1 MRALSRPSL
10 TFSPPE
16 PSFESSGQFDV
27 WRTGR
32 GVRASDDASAIV
44 MRDKRPGSILVAHGD
59 RSVRASL
66 RAAIEQ
72 VGLSVIES
80 ERGHV
85 ALETFERFR
94 PDLLVLDMGL
104 AKSHGARFG
113 PLVRHPHGGEPVPVV
128 VLTDSGE
135 PEGLPS
141 PEELPITD
149 VSPTPSKGAALA
161 LRIRNLVQARRSSEA
176 LRRCEARLASAQR
189 MAKMGTFEYAPR
201 TGHFDASDELHQLLG
216 VPPRTLGSLSDLL
229 LRVHPDD
236 REQFRQAVM
245 EAEILGQARAFHH
258 RIVNDEGAVTHLRGQ
273 VEPGPDGQGGP
284 FLLATLH
291 NDTDRV
297 LARERIQL
305 LSHFDTLTGL
315 PNRTFLKRQLTVALK
330 RARRIRG
337 TVAVLFL
344 DLDHFKHVNDVF
356 GHSAGDGLLCALAER
371 LTSCLRMT
379 DTMVRYEGQKGPK
392 GRERIEPVASPSAP
406 LEAIDLVAD
415 PDPDPDRSVSR
426 FGGDEFVIL
435 LTDLARWDQV
445 VTVVRRVYEC
455 LQKPFLVADQEIF
468 ATVSIGISLFPED
481 GADPERL
488 LKNADLAMNHAQE
501 KGRNTWQFY
510 NVSMNDSSNQR
521 LNLETNLRKAI
532 AREEFVPYYQT
543 QVDAS
548 TGRIVGAEVLIRWLR
563 GNELVP
569 PMEFIP
575 FAEDTG
581 LIVPIGEWI
590 LRAACAQ
597 ALKWRHAGYGN
608 LRISVNLSPRQFQKE
623 SIAALLAVIE
633 SSGLEHA
640 SLELEITEGILCEDA
655 EETVKIIESLK
666 AAGARVC
673 IDDFGTGYSSLSYLK
688 LFPID
693 TLKIDRSFVNDI
705 KPGSEALLT
714 LAIVNLA
721 HSMQIDLVAEGVE
734 TSAQRDFLL
743 RKGCPVMQGF
753 FFSRPVPAEDFTR
766 LLERQSEAAALVASG
781 SHAMSASHTASTH
794 GASGSG
800 RRRTR
805 HR

>member
-1 MRALSRPSL
+1 MKRERKGDE
-10 TFSPPE
+10 PPPNE
-16 PSFESSGQFDV
+16 RNQSVIRDD
-27 WRTGR
+27 RTGT
-32 GVRASDDASAIV
+32 V
-44 MRDKRPGSILVAHGD
+44 LVAHGD
-59 RSVRASL
+59 RSVRAAL
-66 RAAIEQ
+66 RAAIEKAGMA
-72 VGLSVIES
+72 VLEA
-80 ERGHV
+80 ERGHL
-85 ALETFERFR
+85 AADTFERFR
-94 PDLLVLDMGL
+94 PDLLVLDAAI

-113 PLVRHPHGGEPVPVV
+113 ALVRQGQPHTEPVPVV
-128 VLTDSGE
+128 VLTESGE
-135 PEGLPS
+135 AEDLP
-141 PEELPITD
+141 PPGVLEVTD
-149 VSPTPSKGAALA
+149 VSPTPSTGTALA
-161 LRIRNLVQARRSSEA
+161 RRIENFIRASRDAVA

-189 MAKMGTFEYAPR
+189 MAKMGTFEYEPR
-201 TGHFDASDELHQLLG
+201 TGYFDGSDELHQLLG
-216 VPPRTLGSLSDLL
+216 LPARSLESLEGLL
-229 LRVHPDD
+229 ARVHPDD
-236 REQFRQAVM
+236 REQIRQAVM

-258 RIVNDEGAVTHLRGQ
+258 RVVNDEGAVTHLRGH
-273 VEPGPDGQGGP
+273 VEPGPEGQAGP
-284 FLLATLH
+284 FLLAALH

-315 PNRTFLKRQLTVALK
+315 PNRTFLKRQLTIALK
-330 RARRIRG
+330 RARRIKG
-337 TVAVLFL
+337 SVAVLFL

-379 DTMVRYEGQKGPK
+379 DTMARFDVRVPG
-392 GRERIEPVASPSAP
+392 GRGRVVPVAPPSAP
-406 LEAIDLVAD
+406 LEDIDLAGEH
-415 PDPDPDRSVSR
+415 DPDPDRSVSR

-435 LTDLARWDQV
+435 LTDLVRWDHV
-445 VTVVRRVYEC
+445 VTVVRRVYES
-455 LQKPFLVADQEIF
+455 LQKPFLVADQEVF
-468 ATVSIGISLFPED
+468 ATVSVGISLFPED
-481 GADPERL
+481 GADSERL
-488 LKNADLAMNHAQE
+488 LKNADLAMNHAKE

-521 LNLETNLRKAI
+521 LSLETNLRKAI
-532 AREEFVPYYQT
+532 AREEFRPYYQT

-581 LIVPIGEWI
+581 LIIPIGEWI
-590 LRAACAQ
+590 LHAASAQ
-597 ALKWRHAGYGN
+597 ALEWRQAGYGN
-608 LRISVNLSPRQFQKE
+608 LRVSVNLSPRQFQKE
-623 SIAALLAVIE
+623 AIAALIGVIE
-633 SSGLEHA
+633 SSGLPRE

-655 EETVKIIESLK
+655 DETVKIIESLK

-688 LFPID
+688 QFPID

-721 HSMQIDLVAEGVE
+721 HSMKIDLVAEGVE

-743 RKGCPVMQGF
+743 RKGCPVMQGY
-753 FFSRPVPAEDFTR
+753 FFSRPMPAEDVTR
-766 LLERQSEAAALVASG
+766 MLERQATAAHSLVGTGAAGAGHAPLGSG
-781 SHAMSASHTASTH
+781 SS
-794 GASGSG
+794 SG
-800 RRRTR
+800 RRRVR

>member
-1 MRALSRPSL
+1 MTR
-10 TFSPPE
+10 
-16 PSFESSGQFDV
+16 DD
-27 WRTGR
+27 RTGS
-32 GVRASDDASAIV
+32 V
-44 MRDKRPGSILVAHGD
+44 LVACGD
-59 RSVRASL
+59 RSVRAVL
-66 RAAIEQ
+66 RGALDKAGMTVHEA
-72 VGLSVIES
+72 

-85 ALETFERFR
+85 ALDAFERFR
-94 PDLLVLDMGL
+94 PDLLVLDARL
-104 AKSHGARFG
+104 ARSHGAKLG
-113 PLVRHPHGGEPVPVV
+113 ILIRHTPTGDGVPVV
-128 VLTDSGE
+128 VMTESGE
-135 PEGLPS
+135 PDDLPP
-141 PEELPITD
+141 PEAIEITD
-149 VSPTPSKGAALA
+149 VSPTPSTGTALA
-161 LRIRNLVQARRSSEA
+161 LRIKHLIRSHRAAAA

-201 TGHFDASDELHQLLG
+201 TGHFVGSDELHQLLG
-216 VPPRTLGSLSDLL
+216 VPTRSLSSLDDLL
-229 LRVHPDD
+229 NRVHPDD
-236 REQFRQAVM
+236 REPLRQAVM
-245 EAEILGQARAFHH
+245 EAEILGEARAFHH
-258 RIVNDEGAVTHLRGQ
+258 RIMNDEGAVTHMRGY
-273 VEPGPDGQGGP
+273 VEPGPEGQGGP

-337 TVAVLFL
+337 SVAVLFL

-379 DTMVRYEGQKGPK
+379 DTMARYEGRTGPK
-392 GRERIEPVASPSAP
+392 GRERAEPVALPSAP
-406 LEAIDLVAD
+406 LEAIDLVAEAD
-415 PDPDPDRSVSR
+415 PDPDHSVSR

-435 LTDLARWDQV
+435 LTDLPRWDHV
-445 VTVVRRVYEC
+445 VTVVRRVYES

-468 ATVSIGISLFPED
+468 ATVSIGISLCPED
-481 GADPERL
+481 GTDPERL
-488 LKNADLAMNHAQE
+488 LKNADLAMNHAKE

-521 LNLETNLRKAI
+521 LNLETNLRKAL
-532 AREEFVPYYQT
+532 AREEFIPYYQT

-575 FAEDTG
+575 FAEETG
-581 LIVPIGEWI
+581 LIVPIGEWS
-590 LRAACAQ
+590 LRAAIHQ
-597 ALKWRHAGYGN
+597 AMMWRQEGLGD

-623 SIAALLAVIE
+623 SIAEVIRVIE
-633 SSGLEHA
+633 SSGLPRG
-640 SLELEITEGILCEDA
+640 SLELEITEGVLCEDT

-688 LFPID
+688 QFPID

-721 HSMQIDLVAEGVE
+721 HSMKIDLVAEGVE
-734 TSAQRDFLL
+734 TSTQRDFLL
-743 RKGCPVMQGF
+743 RKGCPVMQGY
-753 FFSRPVPAEDFTR
+753 FFSRPMPAEDVTR
-766 LLERQSEAAALVASG
+766 MLERQAEAIGSLVGSDSGPTITASG
-781 SHAMSASHTASTH
+781 PPH
-794 GASGSG
+794 GHV
-800 RRRTR
+800 RRRSR
-805 HR
+805 GR